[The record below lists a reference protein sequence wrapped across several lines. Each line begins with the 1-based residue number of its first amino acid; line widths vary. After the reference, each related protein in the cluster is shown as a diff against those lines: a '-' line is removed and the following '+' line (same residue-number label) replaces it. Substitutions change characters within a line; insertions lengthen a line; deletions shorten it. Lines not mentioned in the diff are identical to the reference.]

1 MAAEIGHFA
10 LLLALIISIIQ
21 VIVPLTG
28 TEKKIVGLTTFARPA
43 ARGQFLFIIIAFFC
57 LMYLYVVSDF
67 SVANVAYNSHT
78 SKPLIYKITG
88 VWGNHEGSMLL
99 WVAILS
105 LFGLGVSELGKG
117 LPPFLRARVLAIQG
131 LIGGLFL
138 AFIIFTSNPF
148 ERLDPAPLEGQG
160 LNPILQDPGLA
171 FHPPLLYLGYVGF
184 SIVFSF
190 AVAALIEGRVDAAW
204 GRWIRPWTLSAWCAL
219 TAGIALGSWWA
230 S

>member
-21 VIVPLTG
+21 VIVPLAG
-28 TEKKIVGLTTFARPA
+28 TEKKVVGLTTFARPA
-43 ARGQFLFIIIAFFC
+43 ARGQFLFIIIAFSC

-105 LFGLGVSELGKG
+105 L
-117 LPPFLRARVLAIQG
+117 
-131 LIGGLFL
+131 
-138 AFIIFTSNPF
+138 
-148 ERLDPAPLEGQG
+148 LDWEY
-160 LNPILQDPGLA
+160 LN
-171 FHPPLLYLGYVGF
+171 
-184 SIVFSF
+184 
-190 AVAALIEGRVDAAW
+190 
-204 GRWIRPWTLSAWCAL
+204 
-219 TAGIALGSWWA
+219 
-230 S
+230 